1 MIEHTE
7 DPVAHAS
14 SKVAQYVSMATLAV
28 EVMAQVRQ
36 QRLAVTA
43 ATDEKAAAAARA
55 QRASSLA
62 AARVRWAPVLDD
74 RLRAQTGVVDAGL
87 AWAVAQGWRE
97 VDPEAALASDR
108 ALERL
113 RELRP
118 DVMDRYDRLTAGGVD
133 PIEAMRRVAP
143 FMDRPPARTGEHTA
157 QAPQD
162 TQGSA
167 SRQHYIDTGDY
178 LNADGS
184 VGEQPSE
191 PQSPTT
197 RVAGEPER
205 IHDILV
211 ADLPHLVA
219 GMTART
225 APQVASD
232 GFPEPLT
239 GEVLAAGRIKPKDP
253 ASSAPASV
261 RASSLATAARA
272 ASRAR

>member
-14 SKVAQYVSMATLAV
+14 TKVAQYVSIATLAV
-28 EVMAQVRQ
+28 EVIAQVRQ

-43 ATDEKAAAAARA
+43 AVDEQAVAAARA

-87 AWAVAQGWRE
+87 AWAVAQGWRD

-118 DVMDRYDRLTAGGVD
+118 DVMDRYDRLTADGVD
-133 PIEAMRRVAP
+133 PI
-143 FMDRPPARTGEHTA
+143 MDRPPARAGE
-157 QAPQD
+157 QASRPPTD
-162 TQGSA
+162 TQSSA
-167 SRQHYIDTGDY
+167 SRQHDIDTGQY
-178 LNADGS
+178 LSADGDGGPVS
-184 VGEQPSE
+184 S
-191 PQSPTT
+191 SRDATS
-197 RVAGEPER
+197 RVTGEPER
-205 IHDILV
+205 MHDILV

-219 GMTART
+219 GVAART
-225 APQVASD
+225 APQVATD

-239 GEVLAAGRIKPKDP
+239 GEVLAAGRVKAQSPS
-253 ASSAPASV
+253 SSAPSSV

-272 ASRAR
+272 ANRAR

>member
-14 SKVAQYVSMATLAV
+14 TKVAQYVSMATLAV
-28 EVMAQVRQ
+28 EVIAQVRQ
-36 QRLAVTA
+36 QRLAATA
-43 ATDEKAAAAARA
+43 AVDEQAVAAARA

-74 RLRAQTGVVDAGL
+74 RLRSQTGVVDAGL
-87 AWAVAQGWRE
+87 AWAVAQGWRDT
-97 VDPEAALASDR
+97 DPEAALASDR

-118 DVMDRYDRLTAGGVD
+118 DVMERYDRLTADGVD

-143 FMDRPPARTGEHTA
+143 FMDRPPARAGE
-157 QAPQD
+157 QASRPPTD
-162 TQGSA
+162 THSSA
-167 SRQHYIDTGDY
+167 SRQHYIDTGQY
-178 LNADGS
+178 LSADGDGDP
-184 VGEQPSE
+184 VPS
-191 PQSPTT
+191 SRDTT
-197 RVAGEPER
+197 SKITSEPER
-205 IHDILV
+205 MHDILV

-219 GMTART
+219 GVATRT
-225 APQVASD
+225 APQVATD

-239 GEVLAAGRIKPKDP
+239 GEVLAAGRVKPQSP
-253 ASSAPASV
+253 SSSAPSSV

-272 ASRAR
+272 ANRAR

>member
-1 MIEHTE
+1 MIEHAE

-28 EVMAQVRQ
+28 EVIAQVRQ
-36 QRLAVTA
+36 QLLAATA
-43 ATDEKAAAAARA
+43 AVDEQTVAAARA

-74 RLRAQTGVVDAGL
+74 RLRSQTGVVDAGL
-87 AWAVAQGWRE
+87 AWAVAQGWRDT
-97 VDPEAALASDR
+97 DPEAGLASDR
-108 ALERL
+108 ALDRL

-118 DVMDRYDRLTAGGVD
+118 DVMDRYDRLTTDGVD

-143 FMDRPPARTGEHTA
+143 FMDRPPARAGE
-157 QAPQD
+157 QASQPPAD

-167 SRQHYIDTGDY
+167 SRQHYIDTGQY
-178 LNADGS
+178 LSGDGGPVS
-184 VGEQPSE
+184 S
-191 PQSPTT
+191 SRDATSRIT
-197 RVAGEPER
+197 SEPER
-205 IHDILV
+205 MHDILL

-219 GMTART
+219 GVAART
-225 APQVASD
+225 APQVATD

-239 GEVLAAGRIKPKDP
+239 GEVLAAGRVKPQSP
-253 ASSAPASV
+253 SSSAPSSV

-272 ASRAR
+272 ANRAR

>member
-28 EVMAQVRQ
+28 EVIAQVRQ

-62 AARVRWAPVLDD
+62 SARVRWAPVLDD

-143 FMDRPPARTGEHTA
+143 FMDRPPARVGEQA
-157 QAPQD
+157 ARAPQD
-162 TQGSA
+162 TQSST
-167 SRQHYIDTGDY
+167 SRQHYIDTGEY
-178 LNADGS
+178 LSADGS
-184 VGEQPSE
+184 VGGQPSE
-191 PQSPTT
+191 PQGATT

-205 IHDILV
+205 MHDILV

-219 GMTART
+219 GMAART